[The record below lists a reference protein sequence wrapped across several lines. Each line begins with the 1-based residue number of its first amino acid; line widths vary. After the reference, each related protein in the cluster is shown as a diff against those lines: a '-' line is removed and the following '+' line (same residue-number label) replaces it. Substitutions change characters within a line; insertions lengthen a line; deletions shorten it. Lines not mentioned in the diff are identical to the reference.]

1 MQRPRGT
8 HTTRALEGPH
18 VPTDRAW
25 PTRCTPSLTY
35 TRAALTPHALD
46 ITHSPKLQI
55 SHRHTQIARTHTHN
69 CRSSVTA
76 HNHTQH
82 RKKTKGVQRSGNH
95 TTGKAPLMQYWRR
108 TPTHSH
114 HASRRKETCVV
125 VTPLRCL
132 RKAFSRHTPLRPH
145 TPPRCSSSASLPQ
158 KGIDKI
164 KDRPDP
170 GQAA

>member
-55 SHRHTQIARTHTHN
+55 SHRHTQIARTHTQLPFLRH
-69 CRSSVTA
+69 STQSHTA
-76 HNHTQH
+76 
-82 RKKTKGVQRSGNH
+82 
-95 TTGKAPLMQYWRR
+95 P
-108 TPTHSH
+108 
-114 HASRRKETCVV
+114 KENEGCAKV
-125 VTPLRCL
+125 R
-132 RKAFSRHTPLRPH
+132 
-145 TPPRCSSSASLPQ
+145 
-158 KGIDKI
+158 
-164 KDRPDP
+164 
-170 GQAA
+170 